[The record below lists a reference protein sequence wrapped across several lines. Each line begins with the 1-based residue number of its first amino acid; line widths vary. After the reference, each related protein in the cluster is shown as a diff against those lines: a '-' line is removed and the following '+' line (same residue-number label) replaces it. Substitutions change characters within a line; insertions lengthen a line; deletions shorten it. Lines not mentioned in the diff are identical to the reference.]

1 MPAPNPKSTP
11 QHNIKHHPMHIELWE
26 KPQNV
31 TIIEGFPGL
40 GFVATIAIEYLLD
53 KIETVTIGKIW
64 SPDLQPMAL
73 VHKGKIMQPM
83 EIFYSKKYNLVILE
97 SFSGV
102 EGMEWEIADAVV
114 KLGDLLKAK
123 EVVSIEGIGAPPIR
137 KAELTAYYSTNQPQK
152 VKLLES
158 AGCEPLVEGM
168 IFGVSGALM
177 IKGVDKLKTSFIFA
191 ETQAGLPDSRAAARI
206 IEILDKYIGLKVEIG
221 PLVTQAGQ
229 MEDHLK
235 ELLNQVKEQK
245 QLKDVKDSDEAE
257 YIG

>member
-1 MPAPNPKSTP
+1 
-11 QHNIKHHPMHIELWE
+11 
-26 KPQNV
+26 
-31 TIIEGFPGL
+31 
-40 GFVATIAIEYLLD
+40 
-53 KIETVTIGKIW
+53 
-64 SPDLQPMAL
+64 
-73 VHKGKIMQPM
+73 
-83 EIFYSKKYNLVILE
+83 
-97 SFSGV
+97 
-102 EGMEWEIADAVV
+102 
-114 KLGDLLKAK
+114 
-123 EVVSIEGIGAPPIR
+123 
-137 KAELTAYYSTNQPQK
+137 
-152 VKLLES
+152 
-158 AGCEPLVEGM
+158 
-168 IFGVSGALM
+168 M